1 MRRLVLLALLLVAA
15 ATAGCGGGL
24 DPAAN
29 QSAQRFVSAW
39 SAGRD
44 AAAAAAT
51 DAPVAARRALTAN
64 RAGLDGAQVRAVLGA
79 LHGGG
84 DTASAPLTVRWQVPA
99 IGTWTSRTT
108 LTVRRSGDR
117 WRVHFAPRVIDSH
130 LSARTRLGTVIR
142 APRRAPVLDRD
153 GRALVRER
161 PVVEVGLDKG
171 SHAGDL
177 GASAQELADIL
188 DLDGSA
194 LAHQVAAA
202 GPQQFVVAETL
213 RRSDFAPLAA
223 RLRAVKGVEI
233 VDTTAPLAPTRA
245 FARALLGGVGE
256 ATAEQVQA
264 AHGRIASG
272 QQTGQW
278 GLEQRYDAR
287 LAGAPRRRIVLRD
300 VRSGAVVRTLRSLP
314 GRAPRALRT
323 TLSSRA
329 QSAAE
334 AALGDST
341 EPSALVVEQPS
352 TGDVLAVA
360 DRPVDST
367 FDRALGGAYP
377 PGSTFK
383 VVTTAALLRA
393 GFSPSSSV
401 PCPQT
406 ITVDG
411 RSFHNFE
418 GESGASS
425 TFDEDFAISC
435 NTAFISLANRLA
447 ADALEKTALDYGL
460 GRALHLGVG
469 VAASHVPPGQGAVAR
484 AATMIG
490 QDRITA
496 TPLAMAGVAATVAA
510 GRWHA
515 PRLLASD
522 PASSGPAIGGGE
534 LGTLRG
540 LMRGVVTHGTGTALA
555 SVPGDV
561 GGKTG
566 TAEFGSGDPPP
577 THAWFIAYRGDL
589 ALSVLVENGAS
600 GASVAAPI
608 AARFFAA
615 YDG

>member
-1 MRRLVLLALLLVAA
+1 MNTPITRLYVVFLLLFAVLVVGTSWNTVFRADDLRNQPKNRRQLLEQQRIRRGVIRDDGRELLARSIRQGDGTYTRTYPKGDLFPHAVGYSYTRYGRAGLEQARNDALSGTTNELGTIFDRLSGGQPEGDDLL
-15 ATAGCGGGL
+15 TTL
-24 DPAAN
+24 DPAA
-29 QSAQRFVSAW
+29 Q
-39 SAGRD
+39 
-44 AAAAAAT
+44 
-51 DAPVAARRALTAN
+51 
-64 RAGLDGAQVRAVLGA
+64 
-79 LHGGG
+79 
-84 DTASAPLTVRWQVPA
+84 
-99 IGTWTSRTT
+99 
-108 LTVRRSGDR
+108 
-117 WRVHFAPRVIDSH
+117 
-130 LSARTRLGTVIR
+130 
-142 APRRAPVLDRD
+142 
-153 GRALVRER
+153 
-161 PVVEVGLDKG
+161 
-171 SHAGDL
+171 
-177 GASAQELADIL
+177 
-188 DLDGSA
+188 
-194 LAHQVAAA
+194 
-202 GPQQFVVAETL
+202 
-213 RRSDFAPLAA
+213 
-223 RLRAVKGVEI
+223 
-233 VDTTAPLAPTRA
+233 
-245 FARALLGGVGE
+245 
-256 ATAEQVQA
+256 
-264 AHGRIASG
+264 RIAL
-272 QQTGQW
+272 Q
-278 GLEQRYDAR
+278 GLNGRK
-287 LAGAPRRRIVLRD
+287 
-300 VRSGAVVRTLRSLP
+300 GAVVALDPQTGAIKVMASFP
-314 GRAPRALRT
+314 GYNPNDIAKPGAFTRLNRDPDAPLLNRATQA
-323 TLSSRA
+323 
-329 QSAAE
+329 
-334 AALGDST
+334 G
-341 EPSALVVEQPS
+341 
-352 TGDVLAVA
+352 
-360 DRPVDST
+360 
-367 FDRALGGAYP
+367 YP

-577 THAWFIAYRGDL
+577 THAWFIAYRGDV
-589 ALSVLVENGAS
+589 AVAVLVERGRS
-600 GASVAAPI
+600 GGSVAAPI
-608 AARFFAA
+608 AARFLAA
-615 YDG
+615 LP